1 MKMKTLVINLD
12 RAPERMEQT
21 EKNLKAVGL
30 DFVRVSGTDGKIRT
44 FTSREVNRGLHTF
57 VHGRIVMNNEIGCYI
72 SHYEALEK
80 FVETGADIGLILED
94 DMEFAVDFK
103 QVLDDII
110 SKDDWD
116 IVKLYGTHGG
126 GKIRMRKL
134 LGGKY
139 HLVRNAF
146 HQNKSG
152 AYLIKRDAAK
162 RYVAKMLPMFVP
174 HDHEYI
180 KYWKYRV
187 RGRSVFPNIA
197 WERKGVASSINY
209 AEKKKYLVARWKRV
223 GELLYKSYI
232 DARRLLWTILGI

>member
-1 MKMKTLVINLD
+1 MKLVTLVINLD

-30 DFVRVSGTDGKIRT
+30 NFIRVPAADGKTREFTDKEIR
-44 FTSREVNRGLHTF
+44 RKLYTF
-57 VHGRIVMNNEIGCYI
+57 VHGRIVMNNEIGCFI
-72 SHYEALEK
+72 SHYEALKK
-80 FVETGADIGLILED
+80 FIETGADVGLILED
-94 DMEFAVDFK
+94 DMEFVPDFK
-103 QVLDDII
+103 QVLSDLM

-116 IVKLYGTHGG
+116 IVKLYGTHRG
-126 GKIRMRKL
+126 GKIRVRKL

-139 HLVRNAF
+139 RLVKNAF

-152 AYLIKRDAAK
+152 AYMIKRAAAEK
-162 RYVAKMLPMFVP
+162 YVAKMLPMIVP

-187 RGRSVFPNIA
+187 RGRSIFPNVA
-197 WERKGVASSINY
+197 WERTGIVSSINY
-209 AEKKKYLVARWKRV
+209 DEKKKHLVPRWKRV

-232 DARRLLWTILGI
+232 DTRRLLWTILGI